1 MPTDD
6 KALKYAYAIEKFGC
20 ALEAMARAPGGPQDG
35 LHDAWMCFHPV
46 RPDDLPAG
54 ELRALFVR
62 IRDDLTCEEPVGNEG
77 TLAATLR
84 KMSDKKAYQLI
95 ERIMEFN
102 RKLRGLDV
110 TRRVFVDPMP
120 NEGRSSVH

>member
-1 MPTDD
+1 MPIDE
-6 KALKYAYAIEKFGC
+6 KALTYAYATEKFGC
-20 ALEAMARAPGGPQDG
+20 ALEALASAPGRPQDG
-35 LHDAWMCFHPV
+35 LHDAWMCFNPV

-54 ELRALFVR
+54 ELRSLFMG

-84 KMSDKKAYQLI
+84 KMSDAKAYQLI

-102 RKLRGLDV
+102 RKLRGLV
-110 TRRVFVDPMP
+110 VFRRVFVDPMP
-120 NEGRSSVH
+120 IEGSSSVH